1 MSDTSHVERG
11 KNRTNLFRLLA
22 VAGLAL
28 ALAFPHIIDG
38 RYAQSIALVAAIYV
52 IIGVGMHVIL
62 GEAGL
67 LHLGYAA
74 FLGVGAYIIGL
85 GSRNTELSF
94 WLLLPV
100 AIVAA
105 CILGILI
112 AFPTIRISG
121 TYFVLAT
128 LAFGEIFRIFV
139 LNVGFT
145 GGPNG
150 LPGIQR
156 PSLLGET
163 MDLTQLY
170 YLTVLLAAA
179 TMWGMFR
186 LRDSRLGR
194 AWQVVREDELAAA
207 SLGIDTVRT
216 KIQATA
222 IGASIAGL
230 AGALFA
236 ARQSFVSPESF
247 TFLDSFMV
255 VIIIAVGGFGS
266 LAGVLIGV
274 AAIIVLPE
282 ALRAAE
288 DYRMLAFGVAIVLMM
303 LLRPQGVL
311 AGRAPIPAL
320 GNAMTRAREARRTDD
335 PAAAP

>member
-1 MSDTSHVERG
+1 MSRRSLWRV
-11 KNRTNLFRLLA
+11 LSVVA
-22 VAGLAL
+22 VIA
-28 ALAFPHIIDG
+28 ALAFPHVITG

-52 IIGVGMHVIL
+52 VIGVGMHVIL

-74 FLGVGAYIIGL
+74 FLGIGAYIIGL
-85 GSRNTELSF
+85 GAQYTGLSF
-94 WLLLPV
+94 WILLPIAV
-100 AIVAA
+100 LSA
-105 CILGILI
+105 CLLGVLI

-150 LPGIQR
+150 IPGIPR
-156 PSLLGET
+156 PPLFGDT
-163 MDLTQLY
+163 MSRMQLY
-170 YLTVLLAAA
+170 YLTVLIAAL
-179 TMWGMFR
+179 TMWGMYR

-236 ARQSFVSPESF
+236 ARQTFVSPESF
-247 TFLDSFMV
+247 TFLDSFMI
-255 VIIIAVGGFGS
+255 VIIVAVGGFGS
-266 LAGVLIGV
+266 LPGVLIGV
-274 AAIIVLPE
+274 AGIIVLPE
-282 ALRAAE
+282 ALRAAQ
-288 DYRMLAFGVAIVLMM
+288 DYRMLAFGIAIVLMM
-303 LLRPQGVL
+303 LVRPEGVL
-311 AGRAPIPAL
+311 PGRAPVPKL
-320 GNAMTRAREARRTDD
+320 GDEMTRVREARRHDD
-335 PAAAP
+335 PMVTS

>member
-1 MSDTSHVERG
+1 MKPKLSTG
-11 KNRTNLFRLLA
+11 RLAAAA
-22 VAGLAL
+22 VVVF
-28 ALAFPHIIDG
+28 ALAFPLVVDN
-38 RYAQSIALVAAIYV
+38 RYAQGVALVAAIYV
-52 IIGVGMHVIL
+52 VIGVGMHVIL

-85 GSRNTELSF
+85 GDRFTDLSF
-94 WLLLPV
+94 WLLVPV
-100 AIVAA
+100 AVLAA
-105 CILGILI
+105 CLLGILI

-128 LAFGEIFRIFV
+128 LAFGEIFRIIV
-139 LNVGFT
+139 LNLEFT
-145 GGPNG
+145 GGPSG
-150 LPGIQR
+150 LPGIPR
-156 PSLLGET
+156 PGLFGAK

-170 YLTVLLAAA
+170 YLTVVVAVGL
-179 TMWGMFR
+179 MWAMLR
-186 LRDSRLGR
+186 LRDSRIGR
-194 AWQVVREDELAAA
+194 VWQAVREDELAAA
-207 SLGIDTVRT
+207 SLGIDTVRA

-236 ARQSFVSPESF
+236 VRQTFVSPESF
-247 TFLDSFMV
+247 TFLDSFMI
-255 VIIIAVGGFGS
+255 VIIVAVGGMGS

-274 AAIIVLPE
+274 TAIIILPE

-288 DYRMLAFGVAIVLMM
+288 DYRMLVFGIAIVLMM

-311 AGRAPIPAL
+311 PGRARVADL
-320 GNAMTRAREARRTDD
+320 GDEMTRVREGRREDEPVITR
-335 PAAAP
+335 